1 MQRLKKITRSILEF
15 LKNRYAATSVIAL
28 LWVMFIS
35 DIDIFFIASEKI
47 ELNKMKDKVIEITE
61 KNVALK
67 HQLKELED
75 ENPRIL
81 ERVARERYFMK
92 KPLEEVYRIVD

>member
-1 MQRLKKITRSILEF
+1 MQRLKKITRLILEF

-28 LWVMFIS
+28 AWVIFIS

-47 ELNKMKDKVIEITE
+47 ELNKLKDKVTEISE
-61 KNVALK
+61 KNIALEL
-67 HQLKELED
+67 QLKELD
-75 ENPRIL
+75 KNPRVL

-92 KPLEEVYRIVD
+92 NPLEEVYRIVD

>member
-1 MQRLKKITRSILEF
+1 MLRLEKITRFTLEV

-28 LWVMFIS
+28 VWVMFIS

-47 ELNKMKDKVIEITE
+47 ELNKMKDKVTEITE
-61 KNVALK
+61 MNVALK
-67 HQLKELED
+67 RQLKELED

-92 KPLEEVYRIVD
+92 KPLEEVYIIVD

>member
-1 MQRLKKITRSILEF
+1 MLRLEKITRFTLEV

-28 LWVMFIS
+28 VWVMFIS

-47 ELNKMKDKVIEITE
+47 ELNKMKDKVTELSE
-61 KNVALK
+61 KNIVLEL
-67 HQLKELED
+67 QLKELD
-75 ENPRIL
+75 KNPKVL

>member
-1 MQRLKKITRSILEF
+1 MLRLEKITRFTLEV

-28 LWVMFIS
+28 VWVMFIS

-47 ELNKMKDKVIEITE
+47 ELNKMKDKVTELSE
-61 KNVALK
+61 KNIALEL
-67 HQLKELED
+67 QLEELD
-75 ENPRIL
+75 NNPKVL

>member
-1 MQRLKKITRSILEF
+1 MQRLKTITSFILEF

-47 ELNKMKDKVIEITE
+47 ELNKMKDKVTEITE

-67 HQLKELED
+67 HQLKELNK
-75 ENPRIL
+75 NPRVL

>member
-1 MQRLKKITRSILEF
+1 MLRLEKITRFTLEV

-28 LWVMFIS
+28 VWVMFIS

-47 ELNKMKDKVIEITE
+47 ELNKMKDKVTELSE
-61 KNVALK
+61 KNIALEL
-67 HQLKELED
+67 QLEELD
-75 ENPRIL
+75 KNPKVL

>member
-1 MQRLKKITRSILEF
+1 MLRLEKITRFTLEV

-28 LWVMFIS
+28 VWVMFIS

-47 ELNKMKDKVIEITE
+47 ELNKMKDKVTELSE
-61 KNVALK
+61 KNIALEL
-67 HQLKELED
+67 QLKELD
-75 ENPRIL
+75 KNPKVL